1 MKKYY
6 VDKNYILGVLA
17 SKQKTVQGFCQ
28 EIGVKR
34 CYFYYA
40 LNKGYK
46 APRSVFIS
54 KVASALKLDMAIVWR
69 DE

>member
-1 MKKYY
+1 MEKKYY
-6 VDKNYILGVLA
+6 VDKNYILGSIA
-17 SKQKTVQGFCQ
+17 AEQKTVQGFCE

-54 KVASALKLDMAIVWR
+54 KISKALTCD
-69 DE
+69 